1 VRAEA
6 YEYDARASG
15 RAWERGLL
23 LVLYLVFWPKIFS
36 GPENDQVAEN

>member
-1 VRAEA
+1 MCATA
-6 YEYDARASG
+6 YEYDARVSG

-36 GPENDQVAEN
+36 GLDNDQVAGN